1 MKRVDTVLLCLA
13 IVINSVCWIWSR
25 QAQQTPVDLNFLAV
39 VLLVGS
45 LVFSYRGRKHW
56 QDRQQAR
63 VVELESVMAEY
74 QFLSDRAMDYAE
86 NRFNILEQDLALA
99 RNTIQSSAHKL
110 SNSLTGLEQQ
120 STDQRKVLT
129 ALVDEILQMT
139 GADDEQQRQ
148 QAGLHKFFD
157 ETHALIDEF
166 VKKIQEVNDSSVG
179 IAVSFNQMQ
188 SKFLRIEDSL
198 DGVTK
203 LTRQTDTLA
212 LNAAIEAARASH
224 GGRGF
229 GIVADE
235 VRKLAA
241 QTRQFSDEIRAT
253 LDDIIQSLQ
262 EVDQQV
268 SQAAQTDLSLAERS
282 RENLGSLG
290 QELMHMTT
298 KANGHSTNITVASN
312 EI

>member
-1 MKRVDTVLLCLA
+1 
-13 IVINSVCWIWSR
+13 
-25 QAQQTPVDLNFLAV
+25 
-39 VLLVGS
+39 
-45 LVFSYRGRKHW
+45 
-56 QDRQQAR
+56 
-63 VVELESVMAEY
+63 
-74 QFLSDRAMDYAE
+74 
-86 NRFNILEQDLALA
+86 
-99 RNTIQSSAHKL
+99 
-110 SNSLTGLEQQ
+110 
-120 STDQRKVLT
+120 
-129 ALVDEILQMT
+129 
-139 GADDEQQRQ
+139 
-148 QAGLHKFFD
+148 
-157 ETHALIDEF
+157 
-166 VKKIQEVNDSSVG
+166 
-179 IAVSFNQMQ
+179 MQ

-224 GGRGF
+224 AGRGF

-268 SQAAQTDLSLAERS
+268 SQVAQTDLSLAERS

-290 QELMHMTT
+290 QELIQMTS

-312 EI
+312 EIQRLAQEGVMAMQFEDIVTQMMAKIAVDAKNVGNYLHALLRLHHDQEERDGLARFKQRIAALKLLLSETEKQPQGENPKPDQRTPEIELF